1 MNDTILYIIE
11 AIVLAT
17 MIIVGLFYKPKSQS

>member
-1 MNDTILYIIE
+1 MSDTVLYIIE

-17 MIIVGLFYKPKSQS
+17 MIIVGLFYKPKSRP